1 MRIPLKSAFLLS
13 FLVLLLP
20 LKAQAG
26 WLDSIGTIVG
36 GHIGDIKSRF
46 TEDEV
51 IDGDMIAKAMF
62 RDDDRGQDALHRGSG
77 TLILVGTENGNY
89 IQLGPDF
96 TSTPGPDY
104 HIYVSTETNIDHEER
119 FEAAKQIELG
129 RLLKGSGAS
138 YYKLPAGSEF
148 QSVTIWCKA
157 FNEFITSADFAEPVG
172 G

>member
-1 MRIPLKSAFLLS
+1 MHNPLKSSLLLLS
-13 FLVLLLP
+13 LALLLP

-46 TEDEV
+46 TDDEV
-51 IDGDMIAKAMF
+51 IDGDMIAKTMF
-62 RDDDRGQDALHRGSG
+62 RNDDRGQDALHRGSG
-77 TLILVGTENGNY
+77 TLILVSNDDGNY
-89 IQLGPDF
+89 IQIGPDF

-104 HIYVSTETNIDHEER
+104 HVYISTATNIDHEER
-119 FEAAKQIELG
+119 FEAADQIELG
-129 RLLKGSGAS
+129 RLLKGFGAS
-138 YYKLPAGSEF
+138 YYKLPEGSDF

-157 FNEFITSADFAEPVG
+157 FNEFITSADFPEPIG

>member
-1 MRIPLKSAFLLS
+1 MRVRLKSSLLLS
-13 FLVLLLP
+13 VLVLLLP
-20 LKAQAG
+20 VTTQAG

-36 GHIGDIKSRF
+36 GHIGDLKSRF
-46 TEDEV
+46 SDDEV
-51 IDGDMIAKAMF
+51 IDGDMIATAMF

-77 TLILVGTENGNY
+77 TIILVSTDEGNY
-89 IQLGPDF
+89 IQIGPDF

-104 HIYVSTETNIDHEER
+104 HVYISATTNIDHEER
-119 FEAAKQIELG
+119 FEKAEQIELG

-138 YYKLPAGSEF
+138 YYKLPEGSNF

-172 G
+172 S